1 MFVYDTLA
9 GTFNKMSEILK
20 NKEYFTELEAK
31 AIDYMLQFAA
41 NPEGKGTYRTFSIF
55 REDELVMLTPEE
67 QLEYV
72 RGLSFLDNLQ
82 FARDGVN
89 VDTAVLKEKLLN
101 NNLWSNAIN
110 SVVNYK
116 RKEAKTLAKQTADE
130 SIMLNYNRIDREFI
144 RVAGLMQASGFDK
157 INDELESDKNII
169 EDHCSDWRGIYKG
182 KSNLI
187 IFPKTVKK
195 ISDILKF
202 CQKNKIPLV
211 PQGGNTGL
219 VGGSV
224 PRNNKNEIIIATI
237 SRNAN
242 GIKI

>member
-1 MFVYDTLA
+1 MCIRDRPAPALRQNVNIQAYITENFTNEEISKTYNILYPLLSTHLKALQVEEGKRFSAIDSTSDGEMFDYDTLA

-116 RKEAKTLAKQTADE
+116 RKEAKTLAKQTAAE
-130 SIMLNYNRIDREFI
+130 SIMFNYNRRDREFI
-144 RVAGLMQASGFDK
+144 RVAGLKQASGFD
-157 INDELESDKNII
+157 LS
-169 EDHCSDWRGIYKG
+169 
-182 KSNLI
+182 LI
-187 IFPKTVKK
+187 HI
-195 ISDILKF
+195 
-202 CQKNKIPLV
+202 
-211 PQGGNTGL
+211 
-219 VGGSV
+219 
-224 PRNNKNEIIIATI
+224 
-237 SRNAN
+237 
-242 GIKI
+242 